1 MSSMYLDT
9 VHAVLDRL
17 QRERLGPIVCG
28 GAYAS
33 LFPAHFLHRGVPNVL
48 RLDGEQTL
56 VRLADALRTGGS
68 WQDIPSLSYQA
79 GGRDVHNPVGA
90 IPEDLAACGLP
101 AVHCEDA
108 VWIDHGRLI
117 SGDPQRNVLRYEVA
131 ASRGCPFTCPYCCC
145 VNLARLLRLQAL
157 WKKFLIAWRRL
168 KR

>member
-1 MSSMYLDT
+1 MYLDT

-17 QRERLGPIVCG
+17 QRECLGPIVCG

-33 LFPAHFLHRGVPNVL
+33 LFPAHFLHRGVPYVL
-48 RLDGEQTL
+48 RLDGEQAL

-68 WQDIPSLSYQA
+68 WQDIPFLSYQA
-79 GGRDVHNPVGA
+79 GGRDVHNPIGA

-131 ASRGCPFTCPYCCC
+131 ASRGCPFTCSYCCC